1 MGSLPDKTPIGRWPG
16 RAVGRDNSR
25 GIALVSVLWIL
36 ALLAIIAGSFT
47 TNARTNAKLA
57 HNLVENAKARA
68 LADAGVNRAILALL
82 GRERQPMLSPEME
95 ALIVSRPELEQVLD
109 PYGETMLRDASEQRW
124 PADGT
129 VYAWRF
135 GGGEALV
142 SIQDET
148 GKIDLNTA
156 RDELLKGLFLSV
168 GLEEQEAAALVDA
181 IADFRDPD
189 DLRRLNG
196 AEDDDYRDAGLAYG
210 AKDRPFDAV
219 EELRQVM
226 GMTRALYERVAPM
239 LTVYSGQ
246 SGIDPRT
253 APREAL
259 LALPGVDGD
268 AVEALLATRAE
279 AGQAALLELLGTADY
294 LSRSRRQMFTVRAEA
309 RTAGGGIF
317 VRQAVVQL
325 SGVPEQI
332 VVFHAWKQGARQAPD
347 EEESPTTLE

>member
-1 MGSLPDKTPIGRWPG
+1 MGSPPDETPIGRWPA
-16 RAVGRDNSR
+16 RAVEQKNSR

-47 TNARTNAKLA
+47 SNARTNAKLA
-57 HNLVENAKARA
+57 YNLAENAKARA

-82 GRERQPMLSPEME
+82 GPGRQPMLGPEME
-95 ALIVSRPELEQVLD
+95 ALIVSRPELEQH
-109 PYGETMLRDASEQRW
+109 W

-129 VYAWRF
+129 IYGWRF
-135 GGGEALV
+135 GGGVALV
-142 SIQDET
+142 SIQGET

-168 GLEEQEAAALVDA
+168 GLEDQEAAALVDA

-196 AEDDDYRDAGLAYG
+196 AEDDDYRAAGFAYG
-210 AKDRPFDAV
+210 AKDRAFGAV
-219 EELRQVM
+219 EELAQVM
-226 GMTRALYERVAPM
+226 GMTRALYERVAPA

-253 APREAL
+253 APREVL
-259 LALPGVDGD
+259 LALPGVDGN

-279 AGQAALLELLGTADY
+279 ATQAALLELPGAADY
-294 LSRSRRQMFTVRAEA
+294 LLQSRRQVFTVRAEA
-309 RTAGGGIF
+309 KTAGGGIF

-325 SGVPEQI
+325 SGDHKQS
-332 VVFHAWKQGARQAPD
+332 VVFHTWKQGTRQAPD
-347 EEESPTTLE
+347 EQESTTTLK

>member
-1 MGSLPDKTPIGRWPG
+1 MGSPPDETPIGRWPA
-16 RAVGRDNSR
+16 RAMGQKNSR

-47 TNARTNAKLA
+47 SNARTNAKLA
-57 HNLVENAKARA
+57 YNLAENAKARA

-82 GRERQPMLSPEME
+82 GPGRQPMLSPEME
-95 ALIVSRPELEQVLD
+95 ALID
-109 PYGETMLRDASEQRW
+109 PDGETMLRDASEQHW

-129 VYAWRF
+129 IYGWRF
-135 GGGEALV
+135 GGGVALV
-142 SIQDET
+142 SIQGET

-168 GLEEQEAAALVDA
+168 GLEDQEAAALVDA

-196 AEDDDYRDAGLAYG
+196 AEDDDYRAAGLAYG
-210 AKDRPFDAV
+210 AKDRAFGAV
-219 EELRQVM
+219 EELAQVM
-226 GMTRALYERVAPM
+226 GMTRALYERVAPA

-253 APREAL
+253 APREVL
-259 LALPGVDGD
+259 LALPGVDSN

-279 AGQAALLELLGTADY
+279 AGQAALLELPGAADY
-294 LSRSRRQMFTVRAEA
+294 LSRSRRQVFTVRAEA
-309 RTAGGGIF
+309 KTAGGGIF

-325 SGVPEQI
+325 SGDHKQS
-332 VVFHAWKQGARQAPD
+332 VVFHTWKQGTRQAPD
-347 EEESPTTLE
+347 EQESTTTLE